1 MFKINLAAC
10 IQEQITFEQYSSF
23 LICQLTDEASFT
35 TTNSSWQIV
44 ALNQTKPLL
53 PDLNRLWNIFYSH
66 GKAESPFYKPKKS

>member
-1 MFKINLAAC
+1 MFKINWAAC
-10 IQEQITFEQYSSF
+10 SQEQITFEQYSSF

-35 TTNSSWQIV
+35 TINSSWQIV

-66 GKAESPFYKPKKS
+66 GKAESPF